1 MPQNSFNLTEI
12 ESNGGQNG
20 WIEIC
25 SNIYQEKTFYFD
37 EIDDHGF
44 DEKIISFQ

>member
-12 ESNGGQNG
+12 ESDGGQNG
-20 WIEIC
+20 C